1 MSKKYLIYYGDC
13 LEVMKKFIERG
24 RKVDAIIT
32 DLPYGVTSCKFD
44 SALPFEPMWEC
55 FKALIKDNRAIVL
68 FGQEPF
74 SSKLRLSNLEMF
86 KYDWYWNKKHN
97 SGYVNAKLKPMSCM
111 EVISVFS
118 NGKTSNGNKNNML
131 YNPQGLIPYNKVT
144 RRGNK
149 QNKDNSFWRPSNQ
162 ENVNFQEWTNYP
174 RNYLEFNYQT
184 KAVHPNQK
192 PVDLMEYLVK
202 TYTNENEIV
211 LDATM
216 GSGTTGV
223 ACMNTNRK
231 FIGIEKEEKYFNI
244 AKERIEKS
252 LNNGA

>member
-1 MSKKYLIYYGDC
+1 MSKRYLLYHGDC
-13 LEVMKKFIERG
+13 LEVMKVFIEKG

-32 DLPYGVTSCKFD
+32 DLPYGLTSCKFD
-44 SALPFEPMWEC
+44 TALPFEPMWEC
-55 FKALIKDNRAIVL
+55 FKKLIKDNRAIVL

-74 SSKLRLSNLEMF
+74 SSKLRCSNLDMF

-118 NGKTSNGNKNNML
+118 SGKTSNGNKNNML

-223 ACMNTNRK
+223 ACMNTGRK

-252 LNNGA
+252 LS